1 MRRWCESRCASTL
14 TLNHVDP
21 QFPEDAVEVGRV
33 MGSWGV
39 KGWIKVQPFSLEPQ
53 ALFSTK
59 RWFLR
64 AAEGA
69 AVAHTAA
76 VAAQAVLKIVQAKEH
91 GDLVI
96 ASAQDL
102 QDRDAAEALRGA
114 RVFVSRSSFPTATAG
129 EYYWVDLIGLTVV
142 NREGA
147 LLGEVVG
154 LMETGAHDVLRVL
167 PATPEAAPAAAH
179 KPGSKQKPREECLI
193 PFVSAYVDS
202 VDLSAR
208 RITVDWGL
216 DY

>member
-1 MRRWCESRCASTL
+1 
-14 TLNHVDP
+14 VDS
-21 QFPEDAVEVGRV
+21 QFPEDAVEIGRV

-39 KGWIKVQPFSLEPQ
+39 KGWIKVQPFSLDPQ

-59 RWFLR
+59 RWFLQPP
-64 AAEGA
+64 EGA
-69 AVAHTAA
+69 SAA
-76 VAAQAVLKIVQAKEH
+76 QLTTVAARAVLKIVHAKEH
-91 GDLVI
+91 GDLVV

-102 QDRDAAEALRGA
+102 DDRDAAEALRGA
-114 RVFVSRSSFPTATAG
+114 RVFVSRASFPTATDG

-154 LMETGAHDVLRVL
+154 LMETGAHDVLRVR
-167 PATPEAAPAAAH
+167 PPVKTPDAAPAVAG
-179 KPGSKQKPREECLI
+179 KGGPKNQPPQECLI
-193 PFVSAYVDS
+193 PFVSAYVDA
-202 VDLSAR
+202 VDMSTR